1 MANTPQTPAKRTPL
15 SALDELYEKTR
26 EERRAW
32 VSIADAAEFLGV
44 SRWTVRRMIADG
56 ALDAQ
61 RIGSQLKVHK
71 ARLIT
76 TPKQVR
82 PEDVMPPAER
92 QKAKFL
98 RGWDEH
104 AADAAAK

>member
-1 MANTPQTPAKRTPL
+1 MGSTPQTPAKRTPL

-32 VSIADAAEFLGV
+32 VSLADAAEFLGV
-44 SRWTVRRMIADG
+44 SRWTVRRMIAAG
-56 ALDAQ
+56 ELDAQ
-61 RIGSQLKVHK
+61 RVGNQLKVHK

-82 PEDVMPPAER
+82 PEDVAPPADRRRMQFE
-92 QKAKFL
+92 K
-98 RGWDEH
+98 GWNEH
-104 AADAAAK
+104 QRSKAAK